1 MRKLLFPAALFFL
14 STGFEGCPYVQVSV
28 DVSEVCVTR
37 HDVTIDA
44 TDGTHATGSFT
55 IDDFGDVTKFAKLDG
70 DMQFRRVQIRPHG
83 ALPSVSSAR
92 VAIASGDASSTL
104 PSLELACDGDC
115 EGNDQDIYL
124 PADLQANA
132 VDYVLSGSMAIDI
145 DVEGQL
151 PTTAWT
157 ADIDVCM
164 TGSFG
169 DQVPSY

>member
-1 MRKLLFPAALFFL
+1 MNKLFPAALFFL
-14 STGFEGCPYVQVSV
+14 ATGFEGCPYVQVGV
-28 DVSEVCVTR
+28 EVTEVCVTR

-44 TDGTHATGSFT
+44 TDGSHAGGSFT
-55 IDDFGDVTKFAKLDG
+55 VDDFGSVMKLADIDG

-104 PSLELACDGDC
+104 PTLELACDGDC
-115 EGNDQDIYL
+115 EVEQDIYL

-132 VDYVLSGSMAIDI
+132 VDYVLSGSMAIEL
-145 DVEGQL
+145 DVTGQL
-151 PTTAWT
+151 PTEAWT

-164 TGSFG
+164 TGKFG
-169 DQVPSY
+169 DQVPQF

>member
-1 MRKLLFPAALFFL
+1 MQKLLFPAALFFL
-14 STGFEGCPYVQVSV
+14 ATGFDGCPYVQVSV
-28 DVSEVCVTR
+28 AVSEVCVTR

-44 TDGTHATGSFT
+44 TDGTHAGGSFT
-55 IDDFGDVTKFAKLDG
+55 IDDFGDVSKFAGLDG

-83 ALPSVSSAR
+83 ALPSVSSAH

-115 EGNDQDIYL
+115 EVEQDIYL
-124 PADLQANA
+124 PAELQANA
-132 VDYVLSGSMAIDI
+132 VDYVLSGSMVI
-145 DVEGQL
+145 DVDVQGQL

-164 TGSFG
+164 TGKFG
-169 DQVPSY
+169 DQVPQY